1 MSSSKVGLI
10 FQREYLTRVKK
21 RSFILTTVL
30 TPLAMLLFFVV
41 IGFIM
46 AYESQEEKE
55 IAVLDQAG
63 ILEGRGLPSS
73 ADGYLHYMIRKEDV
87 EALKEDVR
95 SGKYDG
101 LLVIPEIRNLKDRK
115 QTLYY
120 IGEKQLSIDVSTN
133 IERTLADVI
142 RDYKIDAFGF
152 NKDSLDYLR
161 TSVTLDP
168 QPLEEDDE
176 DVSSA
181 ASFIAAGIG
190 GAMGFLMYMVVF
202 IYGMMVMRSVMEEK
216 VSRIVEV
223 MISSVRP
230 FDLMMGKV
238 LGVGAVGLTQLAIWA
253 ILIPAVYMIAGLAFG
268 LTGAEMGGGMNS
280 AEMAAAGIDPDD
292 IQGKVSM
299 IMNELSAQNW
309 LLIVPL
315 FLFYFIVGYVLY
327 ASLFAAVGSAMSDDL
342 NESQALTLPISIPV
356 IIAFY
361 IMFVTVRSPE
371 SSLAVWSSIFPLFS
385 PIVMPSRI
393 AFEPPVWQILLSVV
407 LTSACALFFVWLAGR
422 IYRVGILMYGKKA
435 SFKELGKWLFY
446 KD

>member
-73 ADGYLHYMIRKEDV
+73 ADGYLHYMIRKGDV

-385 PIVMPSRI
+385 PIVMPSRL

>member
-73 ADGYLHYMIRKEDV
+73 ADGYLHYMIRKGDV
-87 EALKEDVR
+87 EALKEDVQ

-385 PIVMPSRI
+385 PIVMPSRL

>member
-73 ADGYLHYMIRKEDV
+73 ADGYLHYMIRKGDV

>member
-73 ADGYLHYMIRKEDV
+73 ADGYLHYMIRKGDV

-202 IYGMMVMRSVMEEK
+202 IYGMMVKRSVMEEK

-371 SSLAVWSSIFPLFS
+371 STLAVWSSIFPLFS

>member
-63 ILEGRGLPSS
+63 VLEGRGLPSS
-73 ADGYLHYMIRKEDV
+73 ADGYLHYMIRKGDV

-385 PIVMPSRI
+385 PIVMPSRL

>member
-1 MSSSKVGLI
+1 MSTSKIGLI
-10 FQREYLTRVKK
+10 LQREYLTRVKK
-21 RSFILTTVL
+21 RSFILTTIL
-30 TPLAMLLFFVV
+30 TPLAMLLFFGV

-63 ILEGRGLPSS
+63 VLNGRGLPSS
-73 ADGYLHYMIRKEDV
+73 ADGYLHFSIKKEEPETV
-87 EALKEDVR
+87 KEAVR
-95 SGKYDG
+95 NGEYDG
-101 LLVIPEIRNLKDRK
+101 LLIIPKIKNLKDRK

-120 IGEKQLSIDVSTN
+120 ISDKQLSIDVSTN
-133 IERTLADVI
+133 IERTMAEVI
-142 RDYKIDAFGF
+142 RDFKIESFGF
-152 NKDSLDYLR
+152 NKDTLDYLR
-161 TSVTLDP
+161 TNVTIDP
-168 QPLEEDDE
+168 QPLEEDDK

-223 MISSVRP
+223 MISSIRP
-230 FDLMMGKV
+230 VDLMMGKV

-253 ILIPAVYMIAGLAFG
+253 ILIPGVYMVAGLAFG
-268 LTGAEMGGGMNS
+268 LSGADMGGGMSS
-280 AEMAAAGIDPDD
+280 AEIAAAGMDPDD
-292 IQGKVSM
+292 LQGKISLFM
-299 IMNELSAQNW
+299 TELQAQNW
-309 LLIVPL
+309 YLIVPL

-385 PIVMPSRI
+385 PIVMPSRL
-393 AFEPPVWQILLSVV
+393 AFEPPVWQILLSVI
-407 LTSACALFFVWLAGR
+407 LTTACAVFFVWLAGR

-435 SFKELGKWLFY
+435 SFKEIGKWLFY

>member
-73 ADGYLHYMIRKEDV
+73 ADGYLHYMIRKGDV

-161 TSVTLDP
+161 TSVSLDP

-385 PIVMPSRI
+385 PIVMPSRL

>member
-63 ILEGRGLPSS
+63 VLEGRGLPSS
-73 ADGYLHYMIRKEDV
+73 ADGYLHYMIRKGDV
-87 EALKEDVR
+87 EALKEDVQ

-385 PIVMPSRI
+385 PIVMPSRL

>member
-1 MSSSKVGLI
+1 
-10 FQREYLTRVKK
+10 
-21 RSFILTTVL
+21 
-30 TPLAMLLFFVV
+30 
-41 IGFIM
+41 
-46 AYESQEEKE
+46 
-55 IAVLDQAG
+55 
-63 ILEGRGLPSS
+63 
-73 ADGYLHYMIRKEDV
+73 
-87 EALKEDVR
+87 VR

-385 PIVMPSRI
+385 PIVMPSRL

>member
-1 MSSSKVGLI
+1 MSTSKAGLI

-21 RSFILTTVL
+21 RSFILTTIL
-30 TPLAMLLFFVV
+30 TPLAILLFFVV
-41 IGFIM
+41 IGIIM
-46 AYESQEEKE
+46 AYESQEEKQ
-55 IAVLDQAG
+55 IAVVDEAG
-63 ILEGRGLPSS
+63 VLTGRGLPSS
-73 ADGYLHYMIRKEDV
+73 DDGYLHFSIKREDPDL
-87 EALKEDVR
+87 LKESVR
-95 SGKYDG
+95 SGEYDG
-101 LLVIPEIRNLKDRK
+101 LLIIPKIRNLKDRK

-120 IGEKQLSIDVSTN
+120 VSDKQLSIDVSSN
-133 IERTLADVI
+133 IERTMADVI
-142 RDYKIDAFGF
+142 RDFKIQSFGF

-161 TSVTLDP
+161 TSVTIDP
-168 QPLEEDDE
+168 QPLEEEDE

-181 ASFIAAGIG
+181 ASLIAAGIG

-216 VSRIVEV
+216 MSRIVEV

-230 FDLMMGKV
+230 FDLMMGKI
-238 LGVGAVGLTQLAIWA
+238 LGVGAVGLTQLAIWS

-268 LTGAEMGGGMNS
+268 LSGMDMGGGMS
-280 AEMAAAGIDPDD
+280 SGEMAAAGVDPDD
-292 IQGKVSM
+292 LQGAIALFM
-299 IMNELSAQNW
+299 AELKAQNW
-309 LLIVPL
+309 PLIIPL

-371 SSLAVWSSIFPLFS
+371 STLAVWSSIFPLFS
-385 PIVMPSRI
+385 PIVMPSRL
-393 AFEPPVWQILLSVV
+393 AFEPPFWQIALSVV
-407 LTSACALFFVWLAGR
+407 LTAACALFFVWLAGR

-446 KD
+446 NN